1 MSAASLPSSSYSPP
15 FKVVSKY
22 FITAIGSFV
31 FLALVMLLHY
41 DVLTGHH
48 FQPKVLALNHVAA
61 LGWISMII
69 FGAMFQLV
77 PVVLEA
83 RLYSTR
89 LAEVQYWIYTAGTA
103 GLVYCF
109 WEFETGWLLILS
121 ALLLN
126 LAVLIF
132 AFNIYMTM
140 KPVPRLNM
148 TGRYLASGVIWLSVT
163 ALLGL
168 LLSINLGSPFLSFD
182 HLRWLNLHAHLGFAG
197 WITFVVMGVSYKLI
211 PMFTLS
217 HDFSSRFESPVF
229 WCMNAGLLGIM
240 LTGHTEKNIFF
251 YASSLLIAAAVVLFL
266 IQISHIFK
274 HRVRR
279 HLDTGI
285 KYSAQAY
292 LMMGLTMILGLFVAF
307 VDSENISNL
316 TLAYGVMILFGYI
329 SLLISGQ
336 MYKIVPFLVW
346 YDKYSSKVGKEPVP
360 LLKEMINE
368 KTAELQL
375 MILLVSS
382 FGAVFSLIFQSETGS
397 LISFSLMFAGS
408 LIFLFNMIYI
418 FRK

>member
-1 MSAASLPSSSYSPP
+1 MSAGSIASSSYSPP
-15 FKVVSKY
+15 FRVVSKY

-31 FLALVMLLHY
+31 FLALVLLLHY
-41 DVLTGHH
+41 DVITGHH
-48 FQPKVLALNHVAA
+48 FQPKVLALNHIAA

-83 RLYSTR
+83 PLYSTR
-89 LAEVQYWIYTAGTA
+89 LAEAQYWIYTAGTA
-103 GLVYCF
+103 GLAYCF
-109 WEFETGWLLILS
+109 WVFDTGWLLLVS

-126 LAVLIF
+126 LAVILF

-140 KPVPRLNM
+140 KPVPRLDI
-148 TGRYLASGVIWLSVT
+148 TGRYLASGVLWLCLT

-168 LLSINLGSPFLSFD
+168 LLSINLGSPYLTVD
-182 HLRWLNLHAHLGFAG
+182 HLRYLNLHAHLGFAG
-197 WITFVVMGVSYKLI
+197 WISFVVMGVSYKLI

-217 HDFSSRFESPVF
+217 HDYPVRMKTPVF
-229 WCMNAGLLGIM
+229 WCMNAGLVGIT
-240 LTGHTEKNIFF
+240 LTGHTERNLLF
-251 YASSLLIAAAVVLFL
+251 YISALLIGVAVVMFL
-266 IQISHIFK
+266 IQISLILK

-279 HLDTGI
+279 RVDTGI
-285 KYSAQAY
+285 KYSAVAY

-307 VDSENISNL
+307 ADAEDIPNL
-316 TLAYGVMILFGYI
+316 TIAYGVMILFGYI

-346 YDKYSSKVGKEPVP
+346 YDKYSSKVGKESVP

-368 KTAELQL
+368 KSAETQL
-375 MILLVSS
+375 LILLVSS
-382 FGAVFSLIFQSETGS
+382 FGAVFSLIFRSETGA
-397 LISFSLMFAGS
+397 LISFLLMFAGA
-408 LIFLFNMIYI
+408 LIFLYNMIYI